1 MSITGYRPPYLSEAE
16 LKKLVL
22 EAVTG
27 SGAAETF
34 HALYGHLERGISTD
48 DVIHGL
54 KREWTYERQPE
65 FNREFWQWK
74 YRIKT
79 ETIDGDELTII
90 IAVNTVERK
99 FEVVTRWTRET

>member
-1 MSITGYRPPYLSEAE
+1 VEAID
-16 LKKLVL
+16 
-22 EAVTG
+22 G

-48 DVIHGL
+48 DVIYGL
-54 KREWTYERQPE
+54 KRDWTYERTPE
-65 FNREFWQWK
+65 FDTWFHQWK
-74 YRIKT
+74 YRIRT

-99 FEVVTRWTRET
+99 FEVVTRWTPKR